1 MALKLKLEGLKVP
14 EATPQNIAVA
24 LACCVVA
31 QPVYAGLKQTVV
43 FFASLTGRQQAR
55 IDKYNEMHADDKA
68 GLKGRNEDYTTLVDS
83 YYDLATDFYEWGWG
97 SSFHFATKMAHEN
110 FAESIRRHEHYLAGR
125 LGVSP
130 GQHVLDCGC
139 GIGGPARNIH
149 RFTGAKITAV
159 TLNQAQVN
167 RGNVLCRKEGVAG
180 MVELVQ
186 GDFMKLPFPDNTF
199 DAVFAIESTCHA
211 PDRNGVYSEIMRV
224 LKPGGTFACYEW
236 CLTDKYDAS
245 SEFHRKIKKDI
256 EVGDGLP
263 DIVHTSVCTKALQD
277 VGFELIEARDVAQDQ
292 GFCID
297 AGDPW
302 YMPLT
307 PSWHPLKWPRFQF
320 NPIMFRLMPVIL
332 SFFEL
337 IRLVPQGTKNT
348 QVMLQAGGVGC
359 ANGGITGCFT
369 PMWLMVGKKLK

>member
-68 GLKGRNEDYTTLVDS
+68 GLKVRNEDYTTLVDS

-297 AGDPW
+297 TGDPW